1 MEVSVSRTY
10 DHIHDKN
17 GEIHIE
23 HGNMEAIDEESP
35 VQQRFDKA
43 CIKFREN
50 NMDLFDETQ
59 LTNNNT
65 AIPKF
70 GSIGKW
76 KLDASSDPPTKNLR
90 ADADEDFDPTNL
102 IQDAPTT
109 EILNIDG
116 EEHWKDEHKSQEY
129 NEKVMEAID
138 KYKRVFIQG
147 HAGCGKSYYAKMYLK
162 RHIATKKHLVLN
174 YCGSLLDDMWKT
186 MNVDGKNIELN
197 AKTIDKALGQ
207 IYDDSGGMKT
217 KGSGTNFKEID
228 IVIIDEAYMISI
240 NNLSKLRQR
249 IDENP
254 ALVVIWLGCP
264 YQNELIIEHNPNS
277 KAIKSV
283 GERQKEI
290 FSRIA
295 PYRIVLKVNKR
306 SPQDQSKLETLWKML
321 FEENEPCS
329 KVIDF
334 ALKNK
339 WVNEMTSYNHI
350 AMEGVDT
357 HICYFQAK
365 PLKLSAFIHT
375 DMYGQNSTAHE
386 IWTGEYFLKQN
397 LLMRNI
403 GTRCKLRFGLRK
415 EEKVLVVEFSNQV
428 ITMTY
433 QQALQTTKLTK
444 ERIPD
449 LEMYK
454 ATMFQEVGVYLL
466 RGHANGLLRNSLVKM
481 IKADYKKKDYRFLP
495 LEKNEKNFTPVKVSK
510 PSFDIYR
517 LPYCRTGHTSQ
528 GLTFNRPFCIHD
540 AFCRYTSRNWLWTAL
555 TRGVSLS
562 NVFIYTGDRREGV
575 QNLKKFVAYKLK
587 FYKEYDAGRGFTN
600 ESYNLAGMVRLA
612 EESVGTRCIGVLGR
626 ECDNILSLDSGNDAL
641 SFDRMVNRQ
650 GHGLNNLRCICFECN
665 RRSKDLDEHYRA

>member
-1 MEVSVSRTY
+1 MEHSVSKTY
-10 DHIHDKN
+10 NHTLDKN
-17 GEIHIE
+17 GEIHVKQGKVKEI
-23 HGNMEAIDEESP
+23 EESP
-35 VQQRFDKA
+35 VQQRFDEA
-43 CIKFREN
+43 CLKFRED
-50 NMDLFDETQ
+50 NMDFFDETQ
-59 LTNNNT
+59 LLDNT
-65 AIPKF
+65 ATPKF
-70 GSIGKW
+70 SSIGKW
-76 KLDASSDPPTKNLR
+76 KLDSSINPPPKKAK
-90 ADADEDFDPTNL
+90 ADAEDDFDPTDL
-102 IQDAPTT
+102 IQDVPTT
-109 EILNIDG
+109 QILNIDG
-116 EEHWKDEHKSQEY
+116 EEHWKDENKCQEY
-129 NEKVMEAID
+129 NDKVIEAID
-138 KYKRVFIQG
+138 KYKRVFFQG

-162 RHIATKKHLVLN
+162 RHIKTKKHLILN
-174 YCGSLLDDMWKT
+174 YCGSLLDDMWKS
-186 MNVDGKNIELN
+186 MEVDGENIELN

-207 IYDDSGGMKT
+207 VYNDTGGMET
-217 KGSGTNFKEID
+217 KGYGTNFKEID

-254 ALVVIWLGCP
+254 DLIAIWLGCP
-264 YQNELIIEHNPNS
+264 YQNELIIEHNLNTRT
-277 KAIKSV
+277 IKSV

-306 SPQDQSKLETLWKML
+306 SPQDQTKLETLWRML
-321 FEENEPCS
+321 FEENQPCA

-334 ALKNK
+334 ALKKN
-339 WVNEMTSYNHI
+339 WVKEMTSYNHI

-365 PLKLSAFIHT
+365 PLKLSAYIHGE
-375 DMYGQNSTAHE
+375 MYGQNPTRHE

-397 LLMRNI
+397 LLMRSI
-403 GTRCKLRFGLRK
+403 GTRVRLRFGMRK
-415 EEKVLVVEFSNQV
+415 EERVLIVEFSNQV

-433 QQALQTTKLTK
+433 KQALQTTKLTK

-454 ATMFQEVGVYLL
+454 SIMFQEVGVYLL
-466 RGHANGLLRNSLVKM
+466 RGHANGLLRNSLVKL

-495 LEKNEKNFTPVKVSK
+495 LAKNEKNFTPVKVNT

-540 AFCRYTSRNWLWTAL
+540 AFCRYMSRNWLWTAL
-555 TRGVSLS
+555 TRGIHLS
-562 NVFIYTGDRREGV
+562 NVFIYTGDRREGIK
-575 QNLKKFVAYKLK
+575 NLKKFVDYKLK
-587 FYKEYDAGRGFTN
+587 LYKEYDAGRGFTN
-600 ESYNLAGMVRLA
+600 ESYNLAGMVLLA
-612 EESVGTRCIGVLGR
+612 EESLGTRCIGVLGH

-641 SFDRMVNRQ
+641 SFDRMVNTQ